1 MKKFISL
8 RNYRNR
14 RCKHVEEITRLQK
27 LLVIEEQALFELIQ
41 TQKQILDH
49 ERPIIARSQER
60 MLVI

>member
-49 ERPIIARSQER
+49 ERPI